1 MKKHFLSVATSAATL
16 LLLAACTHELK
27 TARVSDERFVPL
39 KEGSEIGFTAD
50 YDMEYITG
58 GVPKDI
64 MDKIN
69 CTLITEELY
78 EPEGTDM
85 PAACKSWMTAS
96 CAGYQEEAESMVED
110 MEIDLDEDGWMLNW
124 SSSVS
129 GAFTEGCKARGWQTY
144 CSSSSDY
151 QGGAHGMYGET
162 YRVFDLATGELVQE
176 SDFLRE
182 GADEDE
188 DLIELLYESLIAGM
202 DEEDVEDG
210 LFGMPYPNANF
221 SVSNEGVTWHY
232 NPYDIA
238 PYAFGVLEAS
248 LSWEELKPFLK

>member
-1 MKKHFLSVATSAATL
+1 MNARHLIPAAAAL

-50 YDMEYITG
+50 YDMEYVTG
-58 GVPKDI
+58 GVPKDV

-78 EPEGTDM
+78 EPEGTDV
-85 PAACKSWMTAS
+85 PAACKNWLEIS
-96 CAGYQEEAESMVED
+96 CAGYQDDAETMMED
-110 MEIDLDEDGWMLNW
+110 MDIDPEDAGWMLNW

-129 GAFTEGCKARGWQTY
+129 GAFTGSCKARGWQSY
-144 CSSSSDY
+144 CCASSDY

-162 YRVFDLATGELVQE
+162 HRVFDLATGEQVQE

-188 DLIELLYESLIAGM
+188 DLAELLYGKLMAGL
-202 DEEDVEDG
+202 DEEEEDA
-210 LFGMPYPNANF
+210 LFGIPGPNENF
-221 SVSNEGVTWHY
+221 SVSDEGVTWHY
-232 NPYDIA
+232 NPYEIA
-238 PYAFGVLEAS
+238 PYAFGVLEAT
-248 LSWEELKPFLK
+248 LTWEELKPFLK

>member
-1 MKKHFLSVATSAATL
+1 
-16 LLLAACTHELK
+16 
-27 TARVSDERFVPL
+27 
-39 KEGSEIGFTAD
+39 
-50 YDMEYITG
+50 
-58 GVPKDI
+58 
-64 MDKIN
+64 
-69 CTLITEELY
+69 
-78 EPEGTDM
+78 
-85 PAACKSWMTAS
+85 
-96 CAGYQEEAESMVED
+96 MVED

-144 CSSSSDY
+144 RSSSSDY